1 VRHRNA
7 GLIAD
12 PLFIGATRPSMLWG
26 VTYSAVMLNAMCIM
40 ELFLLTKNLLILLL
54 AAPIHGVCML
64 LCARDARVFDLML
77 LWGRTRLPALF
88 GNLRF
93 WKASSYSP
101 LVLDVPN
108 ARGLRRRGAPISR
121 VARIHSRTRLALMDI
136 AQSPRSQTA
145 GSVRTGPPAPA
156 AGAYSGGTLP

>member
-1 VRHRNA
+1 MQHRNA

-64 LCARDARVFDLML
+64 LCARDARFFDLVL
-77 LWGRTRLPALF
+77 LWGRTRLPAFLT
-88 GNLRF
+88 NLRF

-101 LVLDVPN
+101 LLIDLPDDV
-108 ARGLRRRGAPISR
+108 GHRRHSVAICR
-121 VARIHSRTRLALMDI
+121 VASMHLAGAHHPSI
-136 AQSPRSQTA
+136 GGNAQSNPPTLAIAFGGR
-145 GSVRTGPPAPA
+145 VRP
-156 AGAYSGGTLP
+156 

>member
-1 VRHRNA
+1 MQHRNA

-40 ELFLLTKNLLILLL
+40 ELFLLTKNLLILLI

-64 LCARDARVFDLML
+64 LCARDARFFDLVL
-77 LWGRTRLPALF
+77 LWGRTRLPALL

-93 WKASSYSP
+93 WKASSFSP
-101 LVLDVPN
+101 LIVDLPD
-108 ARGLRRRGAPISR
+108 ARGIRRRR
-121 VARIHSRTRLALMDI
+121 VATIRALR
-136 AQSPRSQTA
+136 AR
-145 GSVRTGPPAPA
+145 
-156 AGAYSGGTLP
+156 SGGPVTSMSLATARGTRERAS

>member
-1 VRHRNA
+1 MQHRNA

-64 LCARDARVFDLML
+64 LCARDARFFDLVL
-77 LWGRTRLPALF
+77 LWGRTRLPALLA
-88 GNLRF
+88 NLRF

-101 LVLDVPN
+101 LIVDLPD
-108 ARGLRRRGAPISR
+108 ARGRRRRGVATIRIARTCPRDRATSMPLARSR
-121 VARIHSRTRLALMDI
+121 RSSNRTF
-136 AQSPRSQTA
+136 S
-145 GSVRTGPPAPA
+145 
-156 AGAYSGGTLP
+156 

>member
-1 VRHRNA
+1 MRHRNA

-12 PLFIGATRPSMLWG
+12 PLFVGATRPSMLWG

-64 LCARDARVFDLML
+64 LCARDARFFDLVL
-77 LWGRTRLPALF
+77 LWGRTGLPALLA
-88 GNLRF
+88 NRRF

-101 LVLDVPN
+101 LLIDLPD
-108 ARGLRRRGAPISR
+108 ARGRRRRGVETSR
-121 VARIHSRTRLALMDI
+121 IARRRPEGSHRCSSDGAVA
-136 AQSPRSQTA
+136 
-145 GSVRTGPPAPA
+145 
-156 AGAYSGGTLP
+156 

>member
-1 VRHRNA
+1 MRHRNA

-64 LCARDARVFDLML
+64 LCARDARFFDLVL
-77 LWGRTRLPALF
+77 LWGRTRLPALLA
-88 GNLRF
+88 NVRF

-101 LVLDVPN
+101 LVLDLPD
-108 ARGLRRRGAPISR
+108 ARGHRRRGPARIS
-121 VARIHSRTRLALMDI
+121 VSCIHSRSRVTSMSFA
-136 AQSPRSQTA
+136 SPQR
-145 GSVRTGPPAPA
+145 
-156 AGAYSGGTLP
+156 SGGIGFRGAKSAAAANTLVERTLA

>member
-1 VRHRNA
+1 MRHRNA

-40 ELFLLTKNLLILLL
+40 ELLLFSKNLLILLL

-64 LCARDARVFDLML
+64 LCARDARFFDLVL
-77 LWGRTRLPALF
+77 LWGRTRLPALLA
-88 GNLRF
+88 NLRF

-101 LVLDVPN
+101 LIVDLPD
-108 ARGLRRRGAPISR
+108 AGGHRRRGP
-121 VARIHSRTRLALMDI
+121 ARTIVSPIHSRSRVVSMPFASSQRSGGIGI
-136 AQSPRSQTA
+136 AAAKS
-145 GSVRTGPPAPA
+145 PA
-156 AGAYSGGTLP
+156 AVIALVERALP